1 MYSLQLIYI
10 LIIRLLVLDLISFTV
25 VLKAI
30 YYSINFAE
38 SYIVNNHYCQWF
50 QLLLKMDV
58 WGNLIG
64 FLLSVNFRCNFCN
77 FKDWKDGLVIN

>member
-30 YYSINFAE
+30 YYSINFINV
-38 SYIVNNHYCQWF
+38 SNF
-50 QLLLKMDV
+50 QTSK
-58 WGNLIG
+58 IRR
-64 FLLSVNFRCNFCN
+64 F
-77 FKDWKDGLVIN
+77 